1 MQVHPDARSYR
12 VKTVPGYHKL
22 CIIFGE
28 ESSDGRYSQLAHN
41 ADPINDFPV
50 LMAGMK
56 ISLNWRIFGINW

>member
-28 ESSDGRYSQLAHN
+28 ESSDGRYSQLARN

-56 ISLNWRIFGINW
+56 ISHNWRIFGINW